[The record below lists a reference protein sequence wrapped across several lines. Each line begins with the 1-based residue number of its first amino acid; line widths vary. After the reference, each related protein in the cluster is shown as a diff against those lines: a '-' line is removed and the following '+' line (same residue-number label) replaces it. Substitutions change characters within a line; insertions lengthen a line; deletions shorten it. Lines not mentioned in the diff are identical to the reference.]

1 MNNIEILEELA
12 DNEHSRWANWQKYVH
27 SKCIKNKDGSLTI
40 PKEYVDHWNYE
51 INTEYKDLPENIKES
66 DRKEARKI
74 LETLNYKNLIQENK
88 KLKKQMGKD
97 LDVVYIKGV
106 YDERDKWKNKV
117 KEKIKELDKKMAE
130 DEVDEFGIH
139 SQGWAALDWTRDFL
153 LELLEGE

>member
-1 MNNIEILEELA
+1 MNNIEILEELS

-88 KLKKQMGKD
+88 ELYKNYLKLKSEMEI
-97 LDVVYIKGV
+97 LNIAYIPKL
-106 YDERDKWKNKV
+106 KV
-117 KEKIKELDKKMAE
+117 KELSKKY
-130 DEVDEFGIH
+130 EFALNGYDSSTADYIH
-139 SQGWAALDWTRDFL
+139 SQNVGRYMACV
-153 LELLEGE
+153 ELLKEGE